1 MLEAQKLR
9 DGASAMSKRSTASQG
24 PVELDIPDGLSDA
37 EMAVEVLRAWIA
49 DGSMMLSLSADA
61 FADRTVDWGR
71 LLAEIGQHVAR
82 SAGLQ
87 GYMPEQE
94 ALQAIRKG
102 FEETLGRYQPAM
114 SGDVRGRVKH

>member
-1 MLEAQKLR
+1 MTKQSPA
-9 DGASAMSKRSTASQG
+9 G
-24 PVELDIPDGLSDA
+24 PAPIELDLPDGVTEA

-61 FADRTVDWGR
+61 FAERSGDWGR

-82 SAGLQ
+82 SASLQ
-87 GYMPEQE
+87 GYMPEHE

-102 FEETLGRYQPAM
+102 FDETLGRYQPAM